1 MPLTG
6 EHVSSGRV
14 VGTKGTP
21 MNSKKAL
28 FVVMLGV
35 VILPSIASAKPVTER
50 HSVTPAR
57 RTLLSKLHLGR

>member
-1 MPLTG
+1 
-6 EHVSSGRV
+6 
-14 VGTKGTP
+14 

-57 RTLLSKLHLGR
+57 KSLLSKLHLSR